1 MKICRKTLTVLLAAF
16 TSIAVW
22 AKSYTVT
29 SPDGMLEATVDDTGK
44 AITLG
49 VSRNGVELIKPS
61 RISLDI
67 EGRKDASS
75 IKSARSRRNVTEA
88 VDAEF
93 YRQKHFD
100 ITYNELSLRLDN
112 GTGLELR
119 VFNDGVAY
127 RYVTRDKGKRL
138 TIAGETAQLDIPGD
152 PTVYLPY
159 TTNDEKPMAMAF
171 QNIYDVTPLSH
182 AKDKLIFLPATVDYG
197 NGLKLTLLESDLEA
211 YPGMWLKADTVN
223 GRLDAKFAPYPVKTD
238 FYPWRVQEY
247 VTETAPYIA
256 LADGARTYP
265 WRIMAVTT
273 SDTQMPVNNLV

>member
-1 MKICRKTLTVLLAAF
+1 MAAF

-152 PTVYLPY
+152 PTVISPTLP
-159 TTNDEKPMAMAF
+159 TTR
-171 QNIYDVTPLSH
+171 S
-182 AKDKLIFLPATVDYG
+182 
-197 NGLKLTLLESDLEA
+197 
-211 YPGMWLKADTVN
+211 
-223 GRLDAKFAPYPVKTD
+223 
-238 FYPWRVQEY
+238 PWRWRF
-247 VTETAPYIA
+247 
-256 LADGARTYP
+256 RTST
-265 WRIMAVTT
+265 M
-273 SDTQMPVNNLV
+273 